1 MILHCITFSI
11 FKYQT
16 SSPWLNEFYSISS
29 FIDNT
34 VIQAKGILVSTL
46 EGLVLQSEQYHPVA
60 PTHLHNGLKCK
71 RKNHYKGQA
80 TKYCPCSHLYYQ
92 VVSPLTLVHKEQGNK
107 ARVSGSQQDAHG
119 FLVLTIQCNLIG
131 GAEAYRRWNSIVW
144 TIVTFKKKYLDCQ
157 VNC

>member
-60 PTHLHNGLKCK
+60 PTHLHMGLK
-71 RKNHYKGQA
+71 YKIQIITSVRPQILNTIILSYTTSMGIYTRQSLSA
-80 TKYCPCSHLYYQ
+80 SSCAQEP
-92 VVSPLTLVHKEQGNK
+92 GNK
-107 ARVSGSQQDAHG
+107 ARVSGSQQDPYE
-119 FLVLTIQCNLIG
+119 FLV
-131 GAEAYRRWNSIVW
+131 
-144 TIVTFKKKYLDCQ
+144 
-157 VNC
+157 